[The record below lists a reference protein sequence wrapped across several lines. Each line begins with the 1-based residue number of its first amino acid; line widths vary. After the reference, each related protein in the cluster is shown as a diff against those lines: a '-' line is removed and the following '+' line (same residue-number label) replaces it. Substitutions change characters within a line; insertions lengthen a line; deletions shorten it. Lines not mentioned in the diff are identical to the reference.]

1 MYYSCVKRNSFF
13 EMAADEILKVS
24 PSLEPYIKAV
34 EKAVSHIQANSHL
47 LKNNTSSEMLYSE
60 AAMIFLSSLNI
71 TSGDMYSMMWGN
83 FSGFSVPDVVGMINY
98 TIELM
103 IDLEIFGRAPELYQ
117 ALESFMKSPSLSL
130 MAHRLNEMFA
140 WLASTEASGLDFL
153 TQALPKIYDALQP
166 LFSVF
171 TEAGMDMTLPLD
183 LFTDLAGNIL
193 DMMRQLVNTS
203 NLLGPR
209 VHRHVMFQQQV
220 TGANHTASRRHKRE
234 ALLMPERQPMDDFID
249 LFYIDYS
256 AMINAISKPPTPPE
270 VLETAH
276 MFFANPDL
284 NVVLNGVTSDVP
296 WSLEAP
302 REETITAALGVLSFL
317 THPST
322 FQM

>member
-1 MYYSCVKRNSFF
+1 
-13 EMAADEILKVS
+13 MAADEILRLS
-24 PSLEPYIKAV
+24 PSLPPYIKAM
-34 EKAVSHIQANSHL
+34 EKAVSHIQANL
-47 LKNNTSSEMLYSE
+47 LKNNTSSEKLYGE

-71 TSGDMYSMMWGN
+71 TSGDMHSMMWGN
-83 FSGFSVPDVVGMINY
+83 FSGLNVPHIVGMIND

-103 IDLEIFGRAPELYQ
+103 IDLEIFGHAPELYQ
-117 ALESFMKSPSLSL
+117 TLESFMKSPSPSL

-140 WLASTEASGLDFL
+140 WLATTEASGLDFL
-153 TQALPKIYDALQP
+153 TQALPKIHDIFQP

-171 TEAGMDMTLPLD
+171 TQAGMDMTLPLD

-209 VHRHVMFQQQV
+209 VHPHVMFQQQV
-220 TGANHTASRRHKRE
+220 TGTNHTASRRHKRE
-234 ALLMPERQPMDDFID
+234 ALMMPERQPMDDFID

-256 AMINAISKPPTPPE
+256 AMITAISKPPTPLE

-276 MFFANPDL
+276 VFFANSDL
-284 NVVLNGVTSDVP
+284 NVVLNGVTRDMP

-302 REETITAALGVLSFL
+302 REETITAALGALSFL